1 MTVTEDNRL
10 TADIES
16 YNPKDLLLHSSG
28 ILSTTLD
35 PQELVKIIL
44 RLIHRLVPSEASWLY
59 LRGRKNDRFHI
70 LTRQGIQSQLLTSD
84 DPLSKWLK
92 RVTNPASLSQSDLQE
107 AWCTNL
113 RGLIGLKCE
122 SLLAVPIERRNKISG
137 LLGSVNAKGDTEFST
152 GHRDSLVILAE
163 QVAVAVENSF
173 LFNRVKEESLKKEI
187 LLEIDRQL
195 NSTLELEDVLKTIL
209 ASIQKVVKCDAAGI
223 FLVKKQTQEVE
234 KVEVIGY
241 DPALAADLNLK
252 IGQGLIGEV
261 AKTGEPIIVPDV
273 RENSQYVNARPE
285 TMSEMVAPILLKGE
299 IMGVL
304 NLESNNLNAFNEDD
318 LEQLLVFANQVAFSI
333 ERARLQRLAIDRG
346 RMVDE
351 LSVARHIQETF
362 LPKQNPR
369 IPGFEIAGANISS
382 EQVGGDYY
390 DFISIE
396 GNQLGIVVGDVSGK
410 GVPAALIMAAF
421 RASLKAEIRNNYAIR
436 TIFQK
441 VNLLLYESL
450 ERENFVT
457 AIYGVLDPQNK
468 IFTYSNAGHNPPM
481 LVHSNG
487 EIEYLT
493 GGGLALGIL
502 PDSTYQ
508 ESATRLSE
516 GDLLL
521 LYTDGVTEATNKAK
535 EEYGVTRLVNLLKK
549 HRKQSASELQKTIM
563 ESVNKFTR
571 TPTADDLTLVIIKV
585 N

>member
-1 MTVTEDNRL
+1 MTVVEHNRL
-10 TADIES
+10 SAEIES
-16 YNPKDLLLHSSG
+16 YDPKELLLHSSG

-35 PQELVKIIL
+35 LQELVKIIL
-44 RLIHRLVPSEASWLY
+44 RLIQRLVPSEVSWLY
-59 LRGRKNDRFHI
+59 LRGRKNDRFHV
-70 LTRQGIQSQLLTSD
+70 LTKQGIQSHLLSND

-92 RVTNPASLSQSDLQE
+92 RVTNPASLSQTELQE

-113 RGLIGLKCE
+113 RGLVGPKCE
-122 SLLAVPIERRNKISG
+122 SMLAVPIERRNKISG
-137 LLGSVNAKGDTEFST
+137 LLGCVNARAESEFPT

-163 QVAVAVENSF
+163 QVAVAADNSF
-173 LFNRVKEESLKKEI
+173 LYNRVKEESLKKET

-209 ASIQKVVKCDAAGI
+209 ASIAKVVKCDAAGI
-223 FLVKKQTQEVE
+223 FLVQKQTQEVE
-234 KVEVIGY
+234 QVEVIGY

-261 AKTGEPIIVPDV
+261 AKTGEPVIVPDV
-273 RENSQYVNARPE
+273 RKNSQYVNARPE
-285 TMSEMVAPILLKGE
+285 TMSEMVAPIMLNRE
-299 IMGVL
+299 TIGVL
-304 NLESNNLNAFNEDD
+304 NLESNSLNAFNQDD

-333 ERARLQRLAIDRG
+333 ERARLQKLAIDRG

-362 LPKQNPR
+362 LPKQNPE
-369 IPGFEIAGANISS
+369 IPGFEISGANISS

-390 DFISIE
+390 DYVPIE

-441 VNLLLYESL
+441 VNQLLYESL

-457 AIYGVLDPQNK
+457 AIYGVLDRQYK
-468 IFTYSNAGHNPPM
+468 IFTYSNAGHNPPV
-481 LVHSNG
+481 LVHSDG
-487 EIEYLT
+487 EVEYLT

-521 LYTDGVTEATNKAK
+521 LYTDGVTEAANRSR

-549 HRKQSASELQKTIM
+549 HRKQSASELQQTIL
-563 ESVNKFTR
+563 ESVNKFTINVA
-571 TPTADDLTLVIIKV
+571 ADDLTLVIIKV
-585 N
+585 I